1 MAPGLGG
8 YDVSLVQAA
17 GIHSTSNWVV
27 LGSTVGDPQWLQ
39 GLLESSTATSSP
51 VVRDL
56 GKQQCCLEL
65 MVYTQLLLW
74 LVAGGCVVAEASF
87 RHLHSGV
94 SQQVIKE
101 VGPGSNSGT
110 LEAGRSC
117 YRCALLYLQGLLT
130 GACMAVEAVQGIR
143 PGMCS

>member
-17 GIHSTSNWVV
+17 GIHSTSNWAV

-56 GKQQCCLEL
+56 GKQQCCLEP

-74 LVAGGCVVAEASF
+74 LVAGGCVVQ
-87 RHLHSGV
+87 RPV
-94 SQQVIKE
+94 SDTYIV
-101 VGPGSNSGT
+101 V
-110 LEAGRSC
+110 
-117 YRCALLYLQGLLT
+117 
-130 GACMAVEAVQGIR
+130 
-143 PGMCS
+143 